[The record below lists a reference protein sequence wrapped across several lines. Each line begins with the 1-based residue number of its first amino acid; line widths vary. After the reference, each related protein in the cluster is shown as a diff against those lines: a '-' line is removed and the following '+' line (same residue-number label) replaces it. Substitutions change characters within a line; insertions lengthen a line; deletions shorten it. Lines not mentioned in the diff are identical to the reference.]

1 MAGAPAVRVVRTV
14 AAVRAARAEL
24 PGPVGLVP
32 TMGAL
37 HEGHLSLLRRARGEC
52 RSLVASLF
60 VNPAQFGPGEDFA
73 RYPRDEERDARLFAE
88 TGVDLLFAPGI
99 EEIYPPGHA
108 TTVTV
113 GGAEERPE
121 GLARPGH
128 FTGVA
133 TVVTALLSIVA
144 PDRAY
149 LGEKD
154 AQQLAVVSRLVRD
167 LALPVEVVACPTVR
181 DPDGLALSS
190 RNVYLSQE
198 ERRQALSL
206 SAGLRAAEAA
216 FAGGVRDASEL
227 RRIVSGRVSSQPL
240 AVLDYVSLA
249 DGEMRE
255 EIEGEVRGEAVLS
268 LAARVG
274 GTRLIDNVRLRP

>member
-1 MAGAPAVRVVRTV
+1 MRVLRTA

-24 PGPVGLVP
+24 APPVGLVP

-37 HEGHLSLLRRARGEC
+37 HEGHLSLLLRARGEC
-52 RSLVASLF
+52 GSLVASLF

-73 RYPRDEERDARLFAE
+73 RYPRNEERDCRLFAE
-88 TGVDLLFAPGI
+88 AGVDLLFAPAL
-99 EEIYPPGHA
+99 EEIYPSGHA

-113 GGAEERPE
+113 TGAEERPE
-121 GLARPGH
+121 GRSRPGH
-128 FTGVA
+128 FAGVA
-133 TVVTALLSIVA
+133 TVVTVLLSLLA

-149 LGEKD
+149 FGEKD
-154 AQQLAVVSRLVRD
+154 AQQLAVIGRLVRD

-181 DPDGLALSS
+181 EPDGLALSS
-190 RNVYLSQE
+190 RNVYLSVE
-198 ERRQALSL
+198 GRRQALSL

-216 FAGGVRDASEL
+216 FAGGMRDAEQLRGLVSE
-227 RRIVSGRVSSQPL
+227 RVSSQPL

-249 DGEMRE
+249 DGEMRG
-255 EIEGEVRGEAVLS
+255 EIEGAVSAEAVLS
-268 LAARVG
+268 VAARVG

>member
-1 MAGAPAVRVVRTV
+1 MAGPPAIRVVRTV
-14 AAVRAARAEL
+14 EAVRAERAEL
-24 PGPVGLVP
+24 PAPVGLVP

-37 HEGHLSLLRRARGEC
+37 HEGHLSLLRRARCEC

-108 TTVTV
+108 TIVTV
-113 GGAEERPE
+113 AGAEERPE

-190 RNVYLSQE
+190 RNVYLSPE

-216 FAGGVRDASEL
+216 FADGVRDAGEL
-227 RRIVSGRVSSQPL
+227 RRIVSGCVSSQPL

-274 GTRLIDNVRLRP
+274 GTRLIDNVRLGP